1 MTKCRLLNNR
11 YKPEKM
17 LGHGGMGRVYL
28 MTDIHTQQRVAVKE
42 CFCPQENN
50 AVERIKREYY
60 FMTKIQHPYLVQGVD
75 FFQIQDRYFIVME
88 YVDGITL
95 GDFIRKHP
103 HSISLNQQLQIAIHI
118 CDAVA
123 TLNKNGVIH
132 RDIKPENI
140 ILTQPSWEPKLLDFG
155 IAKAINGELVTIT
168 KTENII
174 GTPDYMAPEQIDPRI
189 EMRGNLDVFSLGI
202 VFYQFFAWLPE
213 SPFATGQIVSTLDR
227 IMRCELPALFSAQT
241 HQKQQHISRVIQQ
254 ALCKDPRE
262 RIESVATLQK
272 LLCSDTLQIQIAPKR
287 SNHLKQI
294 KSSSKV
300 VSWLAQRL
308 RMIFLLLVNCI
319 LIFLFASGE
328 SESQVLFLKEPL
340 SSLYNS
346 NNVHLL
352 EYYNHEIKM
361 HDGARQKRA
370 YIERSRIFYQMRQ
383 LEENYMPRALEDA
396 AKVDNITRRLFLLH
410 IQTLELIEKAKVRD
424 HEFVKKLAAENL
436 ELCLWLKKR
445 RQRINFKDQRLFYG
459 AERVA
464 IHCLQDTRRSF
475 LVDTGYGD
483 LYLACTSPY
492 VGKRIFFLH
501 KAQLLIANE
510 ERVYLELLD
519 TYIELGF
526 FDKADEV
533 YGILKD
539 MNEFLVETDFVM
551 AKKHLAVGD
560 FHKVKDT
567 FAKWEN
573 NFWQRQTPWVQVL
586 RSKYLIAIKQ
596 EELAGRIIKGL
607 STKNLSAKDQVIVQR
622 LQDYYNSSIVFWGQY
637 LILAETW
644 IELGLFAEAQKFLD
658 KAHELLTNDAESHTR
673 KDYKRLEG
681 LFGLLKLQL
690 LTQKV
695 MTSNSINEQT
705 MAEIKRKVKAI
716 VDVGKQIE
724 IYKILTVAHF
734 RIWCLQNNIAN
745 IPELDEKILRNLTGD
760 YFFFHVK
767 ARDYY
772 YQKQYAMAIV
782 YWERANY
789 MIPSIYFTSMQK
801 RAFAK
806 REESKNNEVRYVE

>member
-28 MTDIHTQQRVAVKE
+28 MTDIQTQERVAVKE

-50 AVERIKREYY
+50 VVERIKREYY
-60 FMTKIQHPYLVQGVD
+60 FMTKIQHPYLVRGID
-75 FFQIQDRYFIVME
+75 FFQIQNRYFIVME
-88 YVDGITL
+88 YVAGITL
-95 GDFIRKHP
+95 GDLIRKHP
-103 HSISLNQQLQIAIHI
+103 RSISLDQQLQIAIQI

-227 IMRCELPALFSAQT
+227 IMRCELPALFSEKIDQ
-241 HQKQQHISRVIQQ
+241 QQQHISRVINQ
-254 ALCKDPRE
+254 ALCKDPHE
-262 RIESVATLQK
+262 RIESVKTLQK
-272 LLCSDTLQIQIAPKR
+272 LLGSDTLQVQTAPKR
-287 SNHLKQI
+287 KCNRFEI
-294 KSSSKV
+294 KSSPKIARLSKH
-300 VSWLAQRL
+300 SRI
-308 RMIFLLLVNCI
+308 IFLLLVNCVF
-319 LIFLFASGE
+319 IFLIAY
-328 SESQVLFLKEPL
+328 SEAKRDVLFVKE
-340 SSLYNS
+340 SSTSLYNS
-346 NNVHLL
+346 NDTYLL
-352 EYYNHEIKM
+352 EYYNREIKM
-361 HDGARQKRA
+361 YKGARQKRA
-370 YIERSRIFYQMRQ
+370 YIERSKILYQMRQ
-383 LEENYMPRALEDA
+383 LEEGYISKALEDA
-396 AKVDNITRRLFLLH
+396 EKMDNVTHRLFLLR
-410 IQTLELIEKAKVRD
+410 IQTLELIEKAKVQD
-424 HEFVKKLAAENL
+424 SEYVKKLAAENL
-436 ELCLWLKKR
+436 ELCLWLKKK
-445 RQRINFKDQRLFYG
+445 RQRINFKDQRLFHG

-464 IHCLQDTRRSF
+464 IHCLQDTPRHS

-539 MNEFLVETDFVM
+539 MNDSLVETDFVM

-567 FAKWEN
+567 FTKWEN

-586 RSKYLIAIKQ
+586 WSKYLIAIKQ
-596 EELAGRIIKGL
+596 EELAARIIKGL
-607 STKNLSAKDQVIVQR
+607 NAKNLSAKDQVTVQR
-622 LQDYYNSSIVFWGQY
+622 LQDYYNSAIVFWGQY
-637 LILAETW
+637 LILAEIW
-644 IELGLFAEAQKFLD
+644 IELGLLAEAQKFLD
-658 KAHELLTNDAESHTR
+658 KAHELLANDAENHTR

-681 LFGLLKLQL
+681 FLGLLKLRL

-695 MTSNSINEQT
+695 MISKSINEQT
-705 MAEIKRKVKAI
+705 MAEIKYKMKAI

-724 IYKILTVAHF
+724 ICKILTVAHF
-734 RIWCLQNNIAN
+734 RIWCLQNNIVN
-745 IPELDEKILRNLTGD
+745 IPVLDEKTLRNLTGD

-806 REESKNNEVRYVE
+806 LKESKNNEVRYVE